1 MKKYF
6 ILFLAVVLAVSLGF
20 MGVSCKAEEA
30 AAEEEVVAEEEVAA
44 EEAAEE
50 EVVEKPFEGITLK
63 VITIA
68 DLLTPEIDKKFEE
81 LTGAKIEAE
90 TVSFMDLLP
99 KLTTAF
105 VAESADF
112 DLFLMGPIH
121 AGKFGEGGWYVPVN
135 DLITPEDMEDII
147 PVYLD
152 MYTWEGDLVGM
163 PLNACPFMLFY
174 NSKILSDAG
183 LDPAKTW
190 EELADQSMQL
200 QEAGVVDYGITWPFL
215 SGDDMSMDVWSLVM
229 MSLGG
234 KLFDENGDLAFN
246 SEEGVRAIEILADSM
261 IKDKWANP
269 ASLEVEKM
277 ESMKNFTNGIDAYN
291 LNWQFMF
298 PMTIDPE
305 QSIIADYSK
314 MAMVPIEP
322 GAEYSSWTTGA
333 AYGVN
338 PFISDEQKEASIEY
352 LKVFG
357 DKENALQLLKDKAW
371 LPMWKSVYDDPECN
385 EINPDIP
392 ALKEQ
397 LTKAAMMLTTPWFPE
412 FKEILRLEI
421 APALAGDISA
431 QEALDSAEQKILQRI
446 EENWE

>member
-30 AAEEEVVAEEEVAA
+30 AAEEEVAAE

-63 VITIA
+63 IITVA
-68 DLLTPEIDKKFEE
+68 DSLTPEIDKEFAE

-90 TVSFMDLLP
+90 TVAYMELIP

-112 DLFLMGPIH
+112 DLFIMFPAH
-121 AGKFGEGGWYVPVN
+121 VGKFGEGGWYVPVS
-135 DLITPEDMEDII
+135 DLITPEDMEDIV
-147 PVYLD
+147 PVLLD
-152 MYTWEGDLVGM
+152 IYNWEGDLVGM
-163 PLNACPFMLFY
+163 PLSVCPFMLYY

-183 LDPAKTW
+183 LEPAKTW

-200 QEAGVVDYGITWPFL
+200 QEAGIVDYGITWPLL
-215 SGDDMSMDVWSLVM
+215 SGSDISHDVWSLVM

-246 SEEGVRAIEILADSM
+246 SEEGVRAIEILADSL
-261 IKDKWANP
+261 IKDKYANP
-269 ASLEVEKM
+269 SSLECEQM
-277 ESMKNFTNGIDAYN
+277 ESMKNFTNGMDAYN
-291 LNWQFMF
+291 LNWQYMS

-305 QSIIADYSK
+305 QSTIADYSK

-322 GAEYSSWTTGA
+322 GAEYSSWTSA
-333 AYGVN
+333 SAFVVN
-338 PFISDEQKEASIEY
+338 PFISDKQKEASIEY
-352 LKVFG
+352 LKSLREKG
-357 DKENALQLLKDKAW
+357 NALKLLKDKAW
-371 LPMWKSVYDDPECN
+371 LPVWKSVYDDPECN

-397 LTKAAMMLTTPWFPE
+397 LTKAVMMPTTPWFPE
-412 FKEILRLEI
+412 FKEILRLEL
-421 APALAGDISA
+421 APAFAGDISA
-431 QEALDSAEQKILQRI
+431 QEALDLAEQKILQRI